1 MKFLS
6 AQILFYNSNFNLESK
21 SVSRI
26 PMQFLEGEIHAEN
39 ENLDSENCYSKKG
52 LGRTEDQLICR

>member
-1 MKFLS
+1 
-6 AQILFYNSNFNLESK
+6 
-21 SVSRI
+21 
-26 PMQFLEGEIHAEN
+26 MQFLEGEIHAEN